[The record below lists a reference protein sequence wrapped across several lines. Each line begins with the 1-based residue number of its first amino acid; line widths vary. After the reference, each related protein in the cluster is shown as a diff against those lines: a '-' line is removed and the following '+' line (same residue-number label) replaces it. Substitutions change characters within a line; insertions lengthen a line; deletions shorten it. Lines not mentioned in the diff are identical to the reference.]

1 MSKASTNKPS
11 PPCIGLVLPGGG
23 ARAAYQAGVLRAVA
37 RLLPK
42 DSSSPFKVISGTS
55 AGSFNAAALAIHAD
69 DFRRAVLL
77 INKVWLRFR
86 AEQVFRVDPVGLG
99 RSGLH
104 WLLMLLAGGLG
115 RYNPNALLDRNPL
128 NDLLARYLPCEKIQL
143 AIDNGHLQALGITA
157 SSYRNGHSITFFQ
170 GQDSIS
176 EWDRQ
181 SRLGR
186 KARIGIDHLLASSA
200 IPYVFSA
207 TRLGDS
213 YYGDGSIRQIA
224 PLSPALH
231 MGAERL
237 LVIGNR
243 KKEPEQTPDPC
254 PPRYPSMADIA
265 GHVLDSIFLDSL
277 EPDIERL
284 ERINK
289 TLELIPGGRMEQGGF
304 ALRPVRIMQISPSK
318 RIDLIARKHGR
329 RLPPSLRFFLKGIG
343 AYSSEG
349 ATLLSYLLFEKPYC
363 RELIAL
369 GYADA
374 MQQKEALAR
383 FLDIDPVNPARGRGA
398 PRHVS

>member
-1 MSKASTNKPS
+1 MSLQSAHKPS
-11 PPCIGLVLPGGG
+11 PRIGLVLPGGG
-23 ARAAYQAGVLRAVA
+23 ARAAYQAGVLRAIA
-37 RLLPK
+37 RLLPNHG
-42 DSSSPFKVISGTS
+42 SSPFKVISGTS

-77 INKVWLRFR
+77 INKVWLRVH
-86 AEQVFRVDPVGLG
+86 ADQVFRVDPVGLS

-104 WLLMLLAGGLG
+104 WLLMLVAGGLG

-128 NDLLARYLPCEKIQL
+128 NDLLARYLPCQRIQT
-143 AIDNGHLQALGITA
+143 AIDNGHLHALGVTA
-157 SSYRNGHSITFFQ
+157 SSYRSGHSITFFQ
-170 GQDSIS
+170 GHPSIA

-186 KARIGIDHLLASSA
+186 KAQINIEHLLASSA
-200 IPYVFSA
+200 IPYVFAA

-243 KKEPEQTPDPC
+243 KKEPEASPC
-254 PPRYPSMADIA
+254 CEPPQYPSMADIA
-265 GHVLDSIFLDSL
+265 GHVLDSTFLDSL

-289 TLELIPGGRMEQGGF
+289 TLTLIPGGRLEQGGI
-304 ALRPVRIMQISPSK
+304 ALKQIAIMQISPSK
-318 RIDLIARKHGR
+318 RIDLIARKHGQ
-329 RLPPSLRFFLKGIG
+329 RLPPSLRFLLKGIG

-369 GYADA
+369 GYHDA
-374 MQQKEALAR
+374 MQQKEALTS
-383 FLDIDPVNPARGRGA
+383 FLDLNTNN
-398 PRHVS
+398 